1 MVLDFSLTD
10 NAILVDHETPAFQKR
25 GIIDRGAVVRFTD
38 RLIDA
43 YQIRCSSREA
53 PMRSLSSGNQQ
64 KLVLGRE
71 LARRPK
77 LLIAVQPTRG
87 LDVGAI
93 NYVHRQLIEQRSAG
107 VAILLISTELDE
119 VIALSDRIVVM
130 REGRVTEL
138 PDRPSIETIGA
149 AMLGSVDAPTGAA

>member
-1 MVLDFSLTD
+1 
-10 NAILVDHETPAFQKR
+10 
-25 GIIDRGAVVRFTD
+25 
-38 RLIDA
+38 
-43 YQIRCSSREA
+43 
-53 PMRSLSSGNQQ
+53 MRSLSGGNQQ

-119 VIALSDRIVVM
+119 VVALSDRIVVM
-130 REGRVTEL
+130 REGRVTGL

-149 AMLGSVDAPTGAA
+149 VMLGSVDGPTGAA